1 MIEFSLKLPSHCIL
15 GNEVVEGL
23 KRKKL
28 LVVALAL
35 QSIEECF
42 LEFNTSPWMLGLQ
55 VIMLPHR
62 VKHFFPQFRERATLI
77 SRWRCR
83 VAVGQAIAVSVINTS
98 ADGF

>member
-1 MIEFSLKLPSHCIL
+1 MIEFSLKLSSHCIL

-35 QSIEECF
+35 QSIEEFF

-55 VIMLPHR
+55 VIMLPQLIMLPQR
-62 VKHFFPQFRERATLI
+62 VKHFLPQFRERATLI

-83 VAVGQAIAVSVINTS
+83 VAS
-98 ADGF
+98 